1 MSVKTDLKSLD
12 RGALGAFAKGS
23 GLPAYRAGQLIH
35 WIYERNAG
43 TIEEITEF
51 SKKLRQEL
59 AAKAF
64 ISRLQLKTALSS
76 EDGTRK
82 FLFGLSDGNAIESVL
97 IPDGKRLTLCISS
110 QAGCRMGCGF
120 CLTGKI
126 GFKRDLL
133 PHEIVDQFLLARQL
147 ALPETLTNIVFMGM
161 GEPLDNLDNV
171 AEAIKR
177 ITAFARFSKRRITVS
192 TSGVAPGIRE
202 FAAKASWVK
211 LAVSINAA
219 TDSVR
224 SSIMPINRKYPL
236 QKLIAALRDFPLAP
250 RDRITI
256 EYVLLKRV
264 NDAQADAKAL
274 AGLLRGIPCK
284 INLIPYNG
292 PENCENGRAFNMPD
306 ENTTMAFQDVL
317 VRAGHTAIIRKSK
330 GKDILA
336 ACGQL
341 AGKG

>member
-1 MSVKTDLKSLD
+1 
-12 RGALGAFAKGS
+12 
-23 GLPAYRAGQLIH
+23 
-35 WIYERNAG
+35 
-43 TIEEITEF
+43 
-51 SKKLRQEL
+51 
-59 AAKAF
+59 
-64 ISRLQLKTALSS
+64 
-76 EDGTRK
+76 
-82 FLFGLSDGNAIESVL
+82 VL
-97 IPDGKRLTLCISS
+97 IPDGKRLTLCLSS

-133 PHEIVDQFLLARQL
+133 PHEIVDQFLQTRNAVYGN
-147 ALPETLTNIVFMGM
+147 LPETITNIVFMGM

-192 TSGVAPGIRE
+192 TSGMAPGIQE
-202 FAAKASWVK
+202 FAAKAPGVK

-317 VRAGHTAIIRKSK
+317 VRAGYTAIVRKSK